1 VSDHVAFTDQPA
13 VRWGAA
19 TDVGL
24 VRMGNE
30 DAFVAEPMVFGVADG
45 MGGHQA
51 GEVAS
56 DIATRIIRE
65 RLGTGA
71 SNVGVVVAS
80 VVEANASIYQA
91 AHASVDHQGMGTTLT
106 ALVVMRADESN
117 VARFALINVGDSRT
131 YLLRNGELHR
141 ATVDHS
147 YVQELVNTGHISEDE
162 ARTHPRR
169 NIVTRALG
177 IEPTVRVDTWLVPMV
192 HGDRFILCSDGLVD
206 EVHDDDI
213 ATIALAAKVP
223 QVAAE
228 QLVAKAKANGG
239 RDNVTVV
246 VVDVLQGVE
255 PTAADAELE
264 SEPGWPGSESAG
276 TMIDADANSVLS
288 ATGLMAAPGTFPPPV
303 AHIVGPGEPD
313 ASNHWGTK
321 RFLKWLGGAAAIVI
335 VASLVA
341 VVVYNTVHDD
351 EAPAPATTVV
361 AEPATA
367 PETSPE
373 TSTTSSS
380 SSTASTSSPDTT
392 SPDTTSVATGVGTST
407 SGP

>member
-1 VSDHVAFTDQPA
+1 MSDHVAFTDQPA

-24 VRMGNE
+24 VRAGNE
-30 DAFVAEPMVFGVADG
+30 DSFVAEPMVFGVADG

-56 DIATRIIRE
+56 ELAARIIRD

-91 AHASVDHQGMGTTLT
+91 AHASVDHHGMGTTLT
-106 ALVVMRADESN
+106 ALVVLRADESN

-131 YLLRNGELHR
+131 YLLRNGDLHR

-206 EVHDDDI
+206 EVHDDEI
-213 ATIALAAKVP
+213 AAIAVATGDP
-223 QVAAE
+223 QAAAE
-228 QLVAKAKANGG
+228 QLVAKANANGG

-255 PTAADAELE
+255 PSGEAADLE
-264 SEPGWPGSESAG
+264 SEPGWPGSDSAG
-276 TMIDADANSVLS
+276 TMIDADANSDLS
-288 ATGLMAAPGTFPPPV
+288 AVGIIAVPGAPGPPV
-303 AHIVGPGEPD
+303 LRGDPRDEPPVP
-313 ASNHWGTK
+313 SHWW
-321 RFLKWLGGAAAIVI
+321 RRNFLKLVGAAAMLTVVI
-335 VASLVA
+335 VLIA
-341 VVVYNTVHDD
+341 VKVSNRNDD
-351 EAPAPATTVV
+351 VDQAPTTTVV
-361 AEPATA
+361 TEQATTPQTA
-367 PETSPE
+367 PDSTTTTTSSTTP
-373 TSTTSSS
+373 TTTVSPGSTTTIVGSTTSV
-380 SSTASTSSPDTT
+380 P
-392 SPDTTSVATGVGTST
+392 
-407 SGP
+407 

>member
-1 VSDHVAFTDQPA
+1 MSDHVAFTDQPA

-24 VRMGNE
+24 VRAGNE
-30 DAFVAEPMVFGVADG
+30 DAYVCEPMVFGVADG

-56 DIATRIIRE
+56 DIAAAIIRD

-91 AHASVDHQGMGTTLT
+91 AHASVDHHGMGTTLT
-106 ALVVMRADESN
+106 ALVVLRADEAN
-117 VARFALINVGDSRT
+117 VARFALVNVGDSRT
-131 YLLRNGELHR
+131 YLLRNGVLHR

-213 ATIALAAKVP
+213 AVIALAAGDP
-223 QVAAE
+223 QAAAD

-264 SEPGWPGSESAG
+264 SEPGWPGSDSTS

-288 ATGLMAAPGTFPPPV
+288 TVGVITDPGEAAPPIV
-303 AHIVGPGEPD
+303 HIPGPDDSLRPSRWN
-313 ASNHWGTK
+313 AALL
-321 RFLKWLGGAAAIVI
+321 LKLLGAAALVTLVVTLI
-335 VASLVA
+335 AVA
-341 VVVYNTVHDD
+341 VHNSNSTDVTPTT
-351 EAPAPATTVV
+351 PAIT
-361 AEPATA
+361 EPDTA
-367 PETSPE
+367 ASSTSVS
-373 TSTTSSS
+373 STTSI
-380 SSTASTSSPDTT
+380 STTTSSPTT
-392 SPDTTSVATGVGTST
+392 TIVGTST

>member
-1 VSDHVAFTDQPA
+1 MSDHVAFTDQPA

-24 VRMGNE
+24 VRAGNE

-56 DIATRIIRE
+56 DIAARIIRD

-71 SNVGVVVAS
+71 ANVGVVIAS
-80 VVEANASIYQA
+80 VVEANASIFQA
-91 AHASVDHQGMGTTLT
+91 AHASADHQGMGTTLT
-106 ALVVMRADESN
+106 ALVVLRADESN
-117 VARFALINVGDSRT
+117 VARFVLINVGDSRT
-131 YLLRNGELHR
+131 YLMRNGELHR
-141 ATVDHS
+141 ATLDHS

-162 ARTHPRR
+162 ARAHPRR

-206 EVHDDDI
+206 EVHDDEI
-213 ATIALAAKVP
+213 ATIALGAADP

-228 QLVAKAKANGG
+228 QLVAKANANGG

-255 PTAADAELE
+255 PTAEDAELE
-264 SEPGWPGSESAG
+264 PEPGWPGSDSAG
-276 TMIDADANSVLS
+276 TMIDADANSVMS
-288 ATGLMAAPGTFPPPV
+288 AAGIIANPGAPVPPIVHVAGT
-303 AHIVGPGEPD
+303 AGPDKPGR
-313 ASNHWGTK
+313 SGK
-321 RFLKWLGGAAAIVI
+321 RRFLKLIGAAAVLTVI
-335 VASLVA
+335 VTLIAVA
-341 VVVYNTVHDD
+341 VHNSSDNGET
-351 EAPAPATTVV
+351 PAPSTVAVTEPDTT
-361 AEPATA
+361 AA
-367 PETSPE
+367 
-373 TSTTSSS
+373 TSTTSS
-380 SSTASTSSPDTT
+380 TPTT
-392 SPDTTSVATGVGTST
+392 TTTTPTTTTTLVGTST
-407 SGP
+407 SGL

>member
-24 VRMGNE
+24 VRTGNE
-30 DAFVAEPMVFGVADG
+30 DAFVSEPMVFGVADG

-56 DIATRIIRE
+56 DIAATIIRD

-91 AHASVDHQGMGTTLT
+91 AHASVDQQGMGTTLT
-106 ALVVMRADESN
+106 ALVVMRADETN
-117 VARFALINVGDSRT
+117 VARFALVNVGDSRT

-147 YVQELVNTGHISEDE
+147 YVQELVNTGHISEEE

-177 IEPTVRVDTWLVPMV
+177 IEPNVRVDTWLVPMV

-213 ATIALAAKVP
+213 AEIAITVTDP
-223 QVAAE
+223 QVCAE
-228 QLVAKAKANGG
+228 QLIAKANSNGG
-239 RDNVTVV
+239 RDNITVV

-255 PTAADAELE
+255 PTASDADLE
-264 SEPGWPGSESAG
+264 SEPGWDGSESTS
-276 TMIDADANSVLS
+276 TMIDADANSVPTL
-288 ATGLMAAPGTFPPPV
+288 AGVIAVPGTPVPPV
-303 AHIVGPGEPD
+303 VIAGGVDDVP
-313 ASNHWGTK
+313 ASSSGWGTGK
-321 RFLKWLGGAAAIVI
+321 FLKWLGGAAVLVI
-335 VASLVA
+335 VAALIA
-341 VVVYNTVHDD
+341 ALIYNNSQDD
-351 EAPAPATTVV
+351 EAPTTTVVVTEPATTPDTV
-361 AEPATA
+361 PAT
-367 PETSPE
+367 
-373 TSTTSSS
+373 
-380 SSTASTSSPDTT
+380 SSTASTASTT
-392 SPDTTSVATGVGTST
+392 TPTTTIAGTST

>member
-30 DAFVAEPMVFGVADG
+30 DAFVSEPMVFGVADG

-56 DIATRIIRE
+56 DIAARIIRD
-65 RLGTGA
+65 RLATGA

-91 AHASVDHQGMGTTLT
+91 AHASVDHHGMGTTLT
-106 ALVVMRADESN
+106 ALVVLRADESN
-117 VARFALINVGDSRT
+117 VARFALVNVGDSRT

-147 YVQELVNTGHISEDE
+147 YVQELVNTGHITEDE
-162 ARTHPRR
+162 ARNHPRR

-213 ATIALAAKVP
+213 ATIAIAAADP

-228 QLVAKAKANGG
+228 QLVAKANANGG

-264 SEPGWPGSESAG
+264 SEPGWPGSDSTG

-288 ATGLMAAPGTFPPPV
+288 PAGIIANPGTPVPPIVHV
-303 AHIVGPGEPD
+303 AGPGADEPPEP
-313 ASNHWGTK
+313 SRWGAR
-321 RFLKWLGGAAAIVI
+321 RFLKLLGAAAVLTIVVTLI
-335 VASLVA
+335 A
-341 VVVYNTVHDD
+341 VVVHNSSESEPTPTTPAVT
-351 EAPAPATTVV
+351 APATT
-361 AEPATA
+361 PA
-367 PETSPE
+367 TSPE
-373 TSTTSSS
+373 STSSTSSTTS
-380 SSTASTSSPDTT
+380 TLTSSPTD
-392 SPDTTSVATGVGTST
+392 TSVTTST
-407 SGP
+407 SVP

>member
-1 VSDHVAFTDQPA
+1 MSDHVAFTDQPA
-13 VRWGAA
+13 MRWGAA
-19 TDVGL
+19 SHVGL
-24 VRMGNE
+24 VRAGNE
-30 DAFVAEPMVFGVADG
+30 DAFVCEPMVFGVADG

-56 DIATRIIRE
+56 DIAARIIRD
-65 RLGTGA
+65 RLGAGA

-91 AHASVDHQGMGTTLT
+91 AHASVDHHGMGTTLT
-106 ALVVMRADESN
+106 ALVVLRADESS
-117 VARFALINVGDSRT
+117 VARFALVNVGDSRT
-131 YLLRNGELHR
+131 YLLRNGVLHR

-206 EVHDDDI
+206 EVHDDEI
-213 ATIALAAKVP
+213 AIIALAAADP
-223 QVAAE
+223 QAAAD
-228 QLVAKAKANGG
+228 QLVAKANANGG

-264 SEPGWPGSESAG
+264 SEPGWPGSDSTN

-288 ATGLMAAPGTFPPPV
+288 TVGIITPVTAEMPIVLVAGLDQPSAP
-303 AHIVGPGEPD
+303 AR
-313 ASNHWGTK
+313 WGT
-321 RFLKWLGGAAAIVI
+321 RFFLKLLGAAAALTVVI
-335 VASLVA
+335 TLIAVAVHNNNTKDNRVTPNTTAVTEPNTVASESSVS
-341 VVVYNTVHDD
+341 
-351 EAPAPATTVV
+351 P
-361 AEPATA
+361 
-367 PETSPE
+367 TSPS
-373 TSTTSSS
+373 STTS
-380 SSTASTSSPDTT
+380 TSNPTT
-392 SPDTTSVATGVGTST
+392 TIVGTST

>member
-1 VSDHVAFTDQPA
+1 MSDHVAFTDQPA

-19 TDVGL
+19 SDVGL
-24 VRMGNE
+24 VRAGNE

-56 DIATRIIRE
+56 DIAARIIRD
-65 RLGTGA
+65 RLRAGA

-91 AHASVDHQGMGTTLT
+91 AHASVDHLGMGTTLT
-106 ALVVMRADESN
+106 ALVVLRADEAN
-117 VARFALINVGDSRT
+117 VARFALVNVGDSRT
-131 YLLRNGELHR
+131 YLLRSGQLHR

-147 YVQELVNTGHISEDE
+147 YVQELVNTGHITEDD
-162 ARTHPRR
+162 ARSHPRR

-213 ATIALAAKVP
+213 EAIAIGTSDP
-223 QVAAE
+223 QAAAE
-228 QLVAKAKANGG
+228 QLVAKANANGG

-264 SEPGWPGSESAG
+264 SEPGWPGSDSTT
-276 TMIDADANSVLS
+276 TMIDADANSSLSTAGLVIDPGALLPPIVPAVLPDE
-288 ATGLMAAPGTFPPPV
+288 AEPP
-303 AHIVGPGEPD
+303 
-313 ASNHWGTK
+313 SRWGRR
-321 RFLKWLGGAAAIVI
+321 RFLKLLGAAALLTVVVALIAATVYNGRDNEKSPTTSVVTEPDT
-335 VASLVA
+335 VAS
-341 VVVYNTVHDD
+341 
-351 EAPAPATTVV
+351 
-361 AEPATA
+361 
-367 PETSPE
+367 
-373 TSTTSSS
+373 TSTTSST
-380 SSTASTSSPDTT
+380 SST
-392 SPDTTSVATGVGTST
+392 TST
-407 SGP
+407 STSN

>member
-1 VSDHVAFTDQPA
+1 MTDHVAFTDQPA

-24 VRMGNE
+24 VRAGNE
-30 DAFVAEPMVFGVADG
+30 DAYVSEPMVFGVADG

-56 DIATRIIRE
+56 EIAARIIRD

-71 SNVGVVVAS
+71 TNVGVVVAS

-117 VARFALINVGDSRT
+117 VARFALVNVGDSRT

-206 EVHDDDI
+206 EVHDDEI
-213 ATIALAAKVP
+213 AAIANATGDP
-223 QVAAE
+223 QLAAE
-228 QLVAKAKANGG
+228 QLVAKANANGG
-239 RDNVTVV
+239 RDNTTVV

-264 SEPGWPGSESAG
+264 SEPGWPGSDSAG

-288 ATGLMAAPGTFPPPV
+288 AVGVIAEPGGLIPPILQVPSPDDTGTPTR
-303 AHIVGPGEPD
+303 
-313 ASNHWGTK
+313 WGT
-321 RFLKWLGGAAAIVI
+321 RFFMKLLGAAVLLTVVVTLIA
-335 VASLVA
+335 VA
-341 VVVYNTVHDD
+341 VHNNKKND
-351 EAPAPATTVV
+351 PSPPPATTAVTEVDTV
-361 AEPATA
+361 APSS
-367 PETSPE
+367 TSSS
-373 TSTTSSS
+373 TTSTSSTTSSTTTTTIVG
-380 SSTASTSSPDTT
+380 SSTTT
-392 SPDTTSVATGVGTST
+392 P
-407 SGP
+407 

>member
-1 VSDHVAFTDQPA
+1 MSDHVAFTDQPA

-24 VRMGNE
+24 VRAGNE
-30 DAFVAEPMVFGVADG
+30 DTYVSEPMVFGVADG

-56 DIATRIIRE
+56 DIAARIIRG

-117 VARFALINVGDSRT
+117 VARFALVNVGDSRT
-131 YLLRNGELHR
+131 YLLRNGVLHR

-147 YVQELVNTGHISEDE
+147 YVQELVNTGHITEDE
-162 ARTHPRR
+162 ARAHPRR

-206 EVHDDDI
+206 EVPDDDI
-213 ATIALAAKVP
+213 AVIALAATDP

-228 QLVAKAKANGG
+228 QLVAKANANGG

-264 SEPGWPGSESAG
+264 SEPGWPGSDSAG

-288 ATGLMAAPGTFPPPV
+288 AAGVLADPGTPLPPIVHV
-303 AHIVGPGEPD
+303 AGSDEPEGGGF
-313 ASNHWGTK
+313 WGTR
-321 RFLKWLGGAAAIVI
+321 RFLKLLGVAAVLTLVITLIAVI
-335 VASLVA
+335 VYNSGEDNPTPTPSTIA
-341 VVVYNTVHDD
+341 VTEPETTPDT
-351 EAPAPATTVV
+351 APAT
-361 AEPATA
+361 
-367 PETSPE
+367 
-373 TSTTSSS
+373 TSTTSSTT
-380 SSTASTSSPDTT
+380 STTSSPTT
-392 SPDTTSVATGVGTST
+392 TTTGTTTTV
-407 SGP
+407 P

>member
-24 VRMGNE
+24 VRAGNE

-56 DIATRIIRE
+56 DIAARIIRD

-80 VVEANASIYQA
+80 VVEANASIFQA
-91 AHASVDHQGMGTTLT
+91 AHASADHQGMGTTLT
-106 ALVVMRADESN
+106 ALVVLRADESN

-141 ATVDHS
+141 ATLDHS

-162 ARTHPRR
+162 ARAHPRR

-213 ATIALAAKVP
+213 ATIALAAADP

-228 QLVAKAKANGG
+228 QLVAKANANGG
-239 RDNVTVV
+239 RDNITVV

-255 PTAADAELE
+255 PNAEDAELE
-264 SEPGWPGSESAG
+264 PEPGWPGSDSSG
-276 TMIDADANSVLS
+276 TMIDADANSVMS
-288 ATGLMAAPGTFPPPV
+288 AAGIIANPGVQVPP
-303 AHIVGPGEPD
+303 
-313 ASNHWGTK
+313 
-321 RFLKWLGGAAAIVI
+321 IVI
-335 VASLVA
+335 VAGADEPAKPGHWGTRRFLKLLGAAAVLTLIATLIAVA
-341 VVVYNTVHDD
+341 VHNSSDSGET
-351 EAPAPATTVV
+351 PAPSTVAVTEPDTT
-361 AEPATA
+361 AA
-367 PETSPE
+367 
-373 TSTTSSS
+373 TSTTSSTP
-380 SSTASTSSPDTT
+380 STTTTTSTSTT
-392 SPDTTSVATGVGTST
+392 TIVGTST

>member
-19 TDVGL
+19 TDVGQ
-24 VRMGNE
+24 VRAGNE

-56 DIATRIIRE
+56 DIAARIIRD

-71 SNVGVVVAS
+71 TNVGVVVAS
-80 VVEANASIYQA
+80 VVEANASIFQA
-91 AHASVDHQGMGTTLT
+91 AHASADHQGMGTTLT
-106 ALVVMRADESN
+106 ALVVLRADESN

-141 ATVDHS
+141 ATLDHS

-162 ARTHPRR
+162 ARAHPRR

-213 ATIALAAKVP
+213 ATIALAAADP
-223 QVAAE
+223 QIAAE
-228 QLVAKAKANGG
+228 QLVAKANANGG
-239 RDNVTVV
+239 RDNITVV

-255 PTAADAELE
+255 PTAEDAGLE
-264 SEPGWPGSESAG
+264 AEPGWPGSDSAG
-276 TMIDADANSVLS
+276 TMIDADANSVMS
-288 ATGLMAAPGTFPPPV
+288 AAGIIANPGVQVPPIVHV
-303 AHIVGPGEPD
+303 AGTDEPHKPG
-313 ASNHWGTK
+313 HWGTR
-321 RFLKWLGGAAAIVI
+321 RFLKLIGAAAVLTIIVTLI
-335 VASLVA
+335 A
-341 VVVYNTVHDD
+341 VVVHNSGNNG
-351 EAPAPATTVV
+351 EAPAPSTVAV
-361 AEPATA
+361 TEPATTPA
-367 PETSPE
+367 
-373 TSTTSSS
+373 TSTTSSTP
-380 SSTASTSSPDTT
+380 STTTTTSTSTT
-392 SPDTTSVATGVGTST
+392 TIVGTST
-407 SGP
+407 SGL

>member
-1 VSDHVAFTDQPA
+1 MSDHVAFTDQPA

-19 TDVGL
+19 SDVGL
-24 VRMGNE
+24 VRAGNE

-56 DIATRIIRE
+56 EIAARIIRD

-71 SNVGVVVAS
+71 SNVGVVIAS
-80 VVEANASIYQA
+80 VVEANASIFQA
-91 AHASVDHQGMGTTLT
+91 AHASADHQGMGTTLT
-106 ALVVMRADESN
+106 ALVVLRADESN

-141 ATVDHS
+141 ATLDHS

-206 EVHDDDI
+206 EVHDDEI
-213 ATIALAAKVP
+213 AAIALATSDA
-223 QVAAE
+223 QACAD
-228 QLVAKAKANGG
+228 QLVAKANANGG

-264 SEPGWPGSESAG
+264 SEPGWPGSDSAG
-276 TMIDADANSVLS
+276 TMLDADANSVLS
-288 ATGLMAAPGTFPPPV
+288 AAGLLADPGSPLAPPV
-303 AHIVGPGEPD
+303 HGAEATEATAGRWSPR
-313 ASNHWGTK
+313 
-321 RFLKWLGGAAAIVI
+321 RFLKLVGAAALLTVI
-335 VASLVA
+335 ITLIAVLVH
-341 VVVYNTVHDD
+341 NGS
-351 EAPAPATTVV
+351 EGEPSPATTTV
-361 AEPATA
+361 AVTEPAS
-367 PETSPE
+367 TSSTSSS
-373 TSTTSSS
+373 TSTTSTT
-380 SSTASTSSPDTT
+380 STTISTSTT
-392 SPDTTSVATGVGTST
+392 LASGSTSTIVGTST

>member
-19 TDVGL
+19 SDVGL
-24 VRMGNE
+24 VRGGNE
-30 DAFVAEPMVFGVADG
+30 DAYVAEPMVFGVADG

-56 DIATRIIRE
+56 DIAARIIRD
-65 RLGTGA
+65 RLATGA

-91 AHASVDHQGMGTTLT
+91 AHSSVEQQGMGTTLT
-106 ALVVMRADESN
+106 ALVVLRADESN
-117 VARFALINVGDSRT
+117 VARFALVNVGDSRT

-147 YVQELVNTGHISEDE
+147 YVQELVNTGHITEDE

-206 EVHDDDI
+206 EVHDHEI
-213 ATIALAAKVP
+213 AAIAIAASDP
-223 QVAAE
+223 QAAAD
-228 QLVAKAKANGG
+228 QLVAKANANGG

-264 SEPGWPGSESAG
+264 SEPGWPGSDSAG

-288 ATGLMAAPGTFPPPV
+288 AAGIIANPATPVPPIIHV
-303 AHIVGPGEPD
+303 AGADESETAGG
-313 ASNHWGTK
+313 WGTR
-321 RFLKWLGGAAAIVI
+321 RFLKLLGAAALVVIIVVLI
-335 VASLVA
+335 A
-341 VVVYNTVHDD
+341 VRVHNSNENNDTNPTTPVVTQPVK
-351 EAPAPATTVV
+351 TSS
-361 AEPATA
+361 
-367 PETSPE
+367 TSPVNTSS
-373 TSTTSSS
+373 TSTT
-380 SSTASTSSPDTT
+380 TSTSNPTDTI
-392 SPDTTSVATGVGTST
+392 VNTST

>member
-24 VRMGNE
+24 VRAGNE

-56 DIATRIIRE
+56 DIAARIIRD

-71 SNVGVVVAS
+71 SNVGVVIAS
-80 VVEANASIYQA
+80 VVEANASIFQA
-91 AHASVDHQGMGTTLT
+91 AHASADHQGMGTTLT
-106 ALVVMRADESN
+106 ALVVLRADESN
-117 VARFALINVGDSRT
+117 VARFVLINVGDSRT
-131 YLLRNGELHR
+131 YLMRNGELHR
-141 ATVDHS
+141 ATLDHS

-162 ARTHPRR
+162 ARAHPRR

-206 EVHDDDI
+206 EVHDDEI
-213 ATIALAAKVP
+213 ATIALGAADP

-228 QLVAKAKANGG
+228 QLVAKANANGG

-255 PTAADAELE
+255 PTAEDAELE
-264 SEPGWPGSESAG
+264 PEPGWPGSDSAG
-276 TMIDADANSVLS
+276 TMIDADANSVMS
-288 ATGLMAAPGTFPPPV
+288 AAGIIANPGAPVPPIVHVAGT
-303 AHIVGPGEPD
+303 GEPD
-313 ASNHWGTK
+313 KPGHSGTR
-321 RFLKWLGGAAAIVI
+321 RFLKLIGAAAVLTIIVTLI
-335 VASLVA
+335 AVA
-341 VVVYNTVHDD
+341 VHNSSDD
-351 EAPAPATTVV
+351 GETPAPSTVAVTEPDTT
-361 AEPATA
+361 AA
-367 PETSPE
+367 
-373 TSTTSSS
+373 TSTTSSTPT
-380 SSTASTSSPDTT
+380 STTT
-392 SPDTTSVATGVGTST
+392 TPTTTTTLVGTST
-407 SGP
+407 SGT

>member
-1 VSDHVAFTDQPA
+1 MSDHVAFTDQPA

-19 TDVGL
+19 TDVGQ
-24 VRMGNE
+24 VRAGNE

-56 DIATRIIRE
+56 DIAARIIRD

-80 VVEANASIYQA
+80 VVEANASIFQA
-91 AHASVDHQGMGTTLT
+91 AHASADHQGMGTTLT
-106 ALVVMRADESN
+106 ALVVLRADESS

-141 ATVDHS
+141 ATLDHS

-162 ARTHPRR
+162 ARAHPRR

-206 EVHDDDI
+206 EVHDDEI
-213 ATIALAAKVP
+213 ATIALGTADP
-223 QVAAE
+223 QVCAE
-228 QLVAKAKANGG
+228 QLVAKANTNGG
-239 RDNVTVV
+239 RDNITVV

-255 PTAADAELE
+255 PTAEDAELE
-264 SEPGWPGSESAG
+264 SEPGWPGSDSAG

-288 ATGLMAAPGTFPPPV
+288 AAGIIANPGVPVPPIVHVAGAGTDEPPAPG
-303 AHIVGPGEPD
+303 
-313 ASNHWGTK
+313 NWGK
-321 RFLKWLGGAAAIVI
+321 RHFLKLIGAAAVLTVI
-335 VASLVA
+335 VTLIAVA
-341 VVVYNTVHDD
+341 VHNGSSGEPT
-351 EAPAPATTVV
+351 PATTTV
-361 AEPATA
+361 AATA
-367 PETSPE
+367 PNTTAAPSTTSG
-373 TSTTSSS
+373 TSTTS
-380 SSTASTSSPDTT
+380 TTSTSTT
-392 SPDTTSVATGVGTST
+392 TTTIVSTST

>member
-1 VSDHVAFTDQPA
+1 MSDHVAFTDQPA
-13 VRWGAA
+13 VRWGAS
-19 TDVGL
+19 THVGL
-24 VRMGNE
+24 VRAGNE
-30 DAFVAEPMVFGVADG
+30 DSYVAEPMVFGVADG

-56 DIATRIIRE
+56 EIAARIIHD

-117 VARFALINVGDSRT
+117 VARFALVNVGDSRT
-131 YLLRNGELHR
+131 YLLREGELHR

-177 IEPTVRVDTWLVPMV
+177 IEPNVRVDTWLVPMV

-213 ATIALAAKVP
+213 AAIAIAITDP
-223 QVAAE
+223 QVACE
-228 QLVAKAKANGG
+228 QLIAKANANGG

-246 VVDVLQGVE
+246 IVDVLQGVE

-264 SEPGWPGSESAG
+264 SEPGWPGSETN
-276 TMIDADANSVLS
+276 TMIDADANSVTTEVGVV
-288 ATGLMAAPGTFPPPV
+288 TGAPGMPATRTMH
-303 AHIVGPGEPD
+303 AVGVDEP
-313 ASNHWGTK
+313 ATPSRWGTR
-321 RFLKWLGGAAAIVI
+321 RFLKLIGAAAILTVVVTLIAVI
-335 VASLVA
+335 VHNSNEDPAQPTPTVA
-341 VVVYNTVHDD
+341 VT
-351 EAPAPATTVV
+351 
-361 AEPATA
+361 EPATVPA
-367 PETSPE
+367 SSPA
-373 TSTTSSS
+373 TSTT
-380 SSTASTSSPDTT
+380 TSSPTT
-392 SPDTTSVATGVGTST
+392 TTTNVGTST

>member
-1 VSDHVAFTDQPA
+1 MSDHVAFTDQPA
-13 VRWGAA
+13 VRWGSA
-19 TDVGL
+19 THVGL
-24 VRMGNE
+24 VRAGNE
-30 DAFVAEPMVFGVADG
+30 DAFVTEPMVFGVADG

-56 DIATRIIRE
+56 DIAARIIRD
-65 RLGTGA
+65 RLGAGA

-91 AHASVDHQGMGTTLT
+91 AHASVDHHGMGTTLT
-106 ALVVMRADESN
+106 ALVVLRADESS
-117 VARFALINVGDSRT
+117 VARFALVNVGDSRT
-131 YLLRNGELHR
+131 YLLRNGVLHR

-162 ARTHPRR
+162 ARAHPRR

-213 ATIALAAKVP
+213 EAIALAAGDP
-223 QVAAE
+223 QSAAE
-228 QLVAKAKANGG
+228 QLVAKANANGG

-255 PTAADAELE
+255 PTEADAELE
-264 SEPGWPGSESAG
+264 SEPGWPGSDSTT

-288 ATGLMAAPGTFPPPV
+288 PV
-303 AHIVGPGEPD
+303 AIVDGPTVPVPPITPVAGLDETTPP
-313 ASNHWGTK
+313 SRWGTR
-321 RFLKWLGGAAAIVI
+321 RFLLLLGSAAVLVLLAALIGA
-335 VASLVA
+335 L
-341 VVVYNTVHDD
+341 VYNSVHDD
-351 EAPAPATTVV
+351 QAPTPTTVAVTEPETTPDTAPATSS
-361 AEPATA
+361 
-367 PETSPE
+367 TSSTSSTTS
-373 TSTTSSS
+373 TSTT
-380 SSTASTSSPDTT
+380 TI
-392 SPDTTSVATGVGTST
+392 VGTST

>member
-1 VSDHVAFTDQPA
+1 
-13 VRWGAA
+13 
-19 TDVGL
+19 
-24 VRMGNE
+24 
-30 DAFVAEPMVFGVADG
+30 
-45 MGGHQA
+45 
-51 GEVAS
+51 
-56 DIATRIIRE
+56 
-65 RLGTGA
+65 
-71 SNVGVVVAS
+71 
-80 VVEANASIYQA
+80 
-91 AHASVDHQGMGTTLT
+91 LT

-117 VARFALINVGDSRT
+117 VARFALVNVGDSRT
-131 YLLRNGELHR
+131 YLLRKGALHR

-213 ATIALAAKVP
+213 ATIAVAAKDP
-223 QVAAE
+223 QACAE
-228 QLVAKAKANGG
+228 QLVAKANSNGG

-264 SEPGWPGSESAG
+264 SEPGWPGSESTG

-288 ATGLMAAPGTFPPPV
+288 ATGLMAVPDTFAPPV
-303 AHIVGPGEPD
+303 VHIVGPDEPNT
-313 ASNHWGTK
+313 SRHWGT
-321 RFLKWLGGAAAIVI
+321 RRILKWLGGAAGLVI
-335 VASLVA
+335 VLALIA
-341 VVVYNTVHDD
+341 ALVYNTVHDD
-351 EAPAPATTVV
+351 EAPAPSTTVV
-361 AEPATA
+361 TEPATA
-367 PETSPE
+367 PETAPA
-373 TSTTSSS
+373 TSTTSST
-380 SSTASTSSPDTT
+380 SSTTSTSSPDTT
-392 SPDTTSVATGVGTST
+392 SRNTTST

>member
-1 VSDHVAFTDQPA
+1 MSDHVAFTDQPA

-19 TDVGL
+19 THVGL
-24 VRMGNE
+24 VRAGNE
-30 DAFVAEPMVFGVADG
+30 DAYVAEPMVFGVADG

-51 GEVAS
+51 GEVAAE
-56 DIATRIIRE
+56 IASRIIRD

-91 AHASVDHQGMGTTLT
+91 AHASIDHQGMGTTLT
-106 ALVVMRADESN
+106 ALVVLRADESS

-162 ARTHPRR
+162 ARSHPRR

-206 EVHDDDI
+206 EVHDDEI
-213 ATIALAAKVP
+213 AAIALATADP
-223 QVAAE
+223 QAAAD
-228 QLVAKAKANGG
+228 QLIAKANANGG
-239 RDNVTVV
+239 RDNTTVV

-255 PTAADAELE
+255 PSAEETELE
-264 SEPGWPGSESAG
+264 SEPGWPGSETTG

-288 ATGLMAAPGTFPPPV
+288 APAGTATAGMLAPAVVHVAGADEPRTG
-303 AHIVGPGEPD
+303 
-313 ASNHWGTK
+313 HWGVR
-321 RFLKWLGGAAAIVI
+321 RFLKLLGAAALLTVVI
-335 VASLVA
+335 TLIAVLVHNGGDDDPSPTIPTVA
-341 VVVYNTVHDD
+341 VTEPDTS
-351 EAPAPATTVV
+351 PATSS
-361 AEPATA
+361 
-367 PETSPE
+367 TSPT
-373 TSTTSSS
+373 TSTTV
-380 SSTASTSSPDTT
+380 ASTTT
-392 SPDTTSVATGVGTST
+392 TAPGSTTTAAGTST

>member
-1 VSDHVAFTDQPA
+1 MSDHVAFTDQPA

-24 VRMGNE
+24 VRGGNE
-30 DAFVAEPMVFGVADG
+30 DAFVCEPMVFGVADG

-56 DIATRIIRE
+56 SIAARIIRD
-65 RLGTGA
+65 RLATGA
-71 SNVGVVVAS
+71 TNVGVVVAS

-91 AHASVDHQGMGTTLT
+91 AHASVDQHGMGTTLT

-117 VARFALINVGDSRT
+117 VARFALVNVGDSRT
-131 YLLRNGELHR
+131 YLLRNEVLHR

-147 YVQELVNTGHISEDE
+147 YVQELVNTGHISEEE

-206 EVHDDDI
+206 EVPDEDI
-213 ATIALAAKVP
+213 AAIALTITDPQAA
-223 QVAAE
+223 AD
-228 QLVAKAKANGG
+228 QLVAKANANGG

-255 PTAADAELE
+255 PTTADTGLE
-264 SEPGWPGSESAG
+264 SEPGWPGSDSTS
-276 TMIDADANSVLS
+276 TMIDADADSLLS
-288 ATGLMAAPGTFPPPV
+288 AAGTSGPHGAPGTPVTVIAGPMDVQPPPTRW
-303 AHIVGPGEPD
+303 GPR
-313 ASNHWGTK
+313 
-321 RFLKWLGGAAAIVI
+321 RFLKLFGAAA
-335 VASLVA
+335 ALTA
-341 VVVYNTVHDD
+341 VVTLTAVAIHNSGSNEQSPPTPTV
-351 EAPAPATTVV
+351 ATVPATV
-361 AEPATA
+361 AP
-367 PETSPE
+367 TSS
-373 TSTTSSS
+373 TSTSSTTS
-380 SSTASTSSPDTT
+380 TSTSSTTLPPTTTIAGATT
-392 SPDTTSVATGVGTST
+392 SRP
-407 SGP
+407 

>member
-1 VSDHVAFTDQPA
+1 MSDHVAFTDQPA

-24 VRMGNE
+24 VRTGNE
-30 DAFVAEPMVFGVADG
+30 DAYVSEPMVFGVADG

-56 DIATRIIRE
+56 DIAAGIIRD

-91 AHASVDHQGMGTTLT
+91 AHASADHQGMGTTLT

-117 VARFALINVGDSRT
+117 VARFALVNVGDSRT

-213 ATIALAAKVP
+213 AEIAVAITDP
-223 QVAAE
+223 QVCAE
-228 QLVAKAKANGG
+228 QLIAKANASGG
-239 RDNVTVV
+239 RDNITVV

-255 PTAADAELE
+255 PTAADGDIE
-264 SEPGWPGSESAG
+264 SEPGWPDSESTS
-276 TMIDADANSVLS
+276 TMIDADVNSVPS
-288 ATGLMAAPGTFPPPV
+288 VGIIAAPGTPV
-303 AHIVGPGEPD
+303 APVVIVGGPGEPAA
-313 ASNHWGTK
+313 ASNGWST
-321 RFLKWLGGAAAIVI
+321 RRYMKWFAAAAVLVI
-335 VASLVA
+335 VSALVA
-341 VVVYNTVHDD
+341 ALIYNNVHDD
-351 EAPAPATTVV
+351 SPPVTTVVVTEPATTPDTV
-361 AEPATA
+361 PAT
-367 PETSPE
+367 
-373 TSTTSSS
+373 TT
-380 SSTASTSSPDTT
+380 TVARTT
-392 SPDTTSVATGVGTST
+392 TTIVGTST

>member
-1 VSDHVAFTDQPA
+1 MSDHVAFTDQPA

-24 VRMGNE
+24 VRAGNE

-56 DIATRIIRE
+56 EIAARIIRD

-80 VVEANASIYQA
+80 VVEANASIFQA
-91 AHASVDHQGMGTTLT
+91 AHASTDHQGMGTTLT
-106 ALVVMRADESN
+106 ALVVLRADESN
-117 VARFALINVGDSRT
+117 VARFVLINVGDSRT
-131 YLLRNGELHR
+131 YLLRNNELHR
-141 ATVDHS
+141 ATLDHS

-206 EVHDDDI
+206 EVHDDEI
-213 ATIALAAKVP
+213 ATIAIAASDP

-228 QLVAKAKANGG
+228 QLVAKANANGG
-239 RDNVTVV
+239 RDNTTVV

-255 PTAADAELE
+255 PTAEDAELE
-264 SEPGWPGSESAG
+264 SEPGWPGSDSAG
-276 TMIDADANSVLS
+276 TMIDADANSVMS
-288 ATGLMAAPGTFPPPV
+288 TAGLLANPGVPV
-303 AHIVGPGEPD
+303 AVVHVAGSDDPD
-313 ASNHWGTK
+313 ASGRWAT
-321 RFLKWLGGAAAIVI
+321 RRILKLLGAAAVLVVVGAMIAALVYNR
-335 VASLVA
+335 VQGDDAPSPTVA
-341 VVVYNTVHDD
+341 VTEPATTPDT
-351 EAPAPATTVV
+351 APATSSTN
-361 AEPATA
+361 
-367 PETSPE
+367 
-373 TSTTSSS
+373 STTS
-380 SSTASTSSPDTT
+380 TSTST
-392 SPDTTSVATGVGTST
+392 SISISTSTIVTTST

>member
-1 VSDHVAFTDQPA
+1 MSDHVAFTDQPA

-24 VRMGNE
+24 VRAGNE
-30 DAFVAEPMVFGVADG
+30 DAYVSEPMVFGVADG

-56 DIATRIIRE
+56 DIAARIIRD

-91 AHASVDHQGMGTTLT
+91 AHASADQQGMGTTLT

-117 VARFALINVGDSRT
+117 VARFALVNVGDSRT
-131 YLLRNGELHR
+131 YLLRNGVLHR

-147 YVQELVNTGHISEDE
+147 YVQELVNTGHISEEE

-213 ATIALAAKVP
+213 AAIAIAADDP
-223 QVAAE
+223 QAAAE
-228 QLVAKAKANGG
+228 QLVAKANANGG

-246 VVDVLQGVE
+246 IVDVLQGVE

-264 SEPGWPGSESAG
+264 SEPGWPGSDSAG

-288 ATGLMAAPGTFPPPV
+288 AAGIIAGSSTLVSP
-303 AHIVGPGEPD
+303 IVVIGGSEGGQPK
-313 ASNHWGTK
+313 AWGTR
-321 RFLKWLGGAAAIVI
+321 RFLKFLGAAAVLVVI
-335 VASLVA
+335 AALVA
-341 VVVYNTVHDD
+341 ALVYNVVHDD
-351 EAPAPATTVV
+351 PAPVPTVVVTVPATTPETAPATSS
-361 AEPATA
+361 
-367 PETSPE
+367 TSSTSST
-373 TSTTSSS
+373 TSTT
-380 SSTASTSSPDTT
+380 TT
-392 SPDTTSVATGVGTST
+392 PIVGTST
-407 SGP
+407 TAP

>member
-1 VSDHVAFTDQPA
+1 MSDHVAFTDQPA

-19 TDVGL
+19 SHVGL
-24 VRMGNE
+24 VRTGNE
-30 DAFVAEPMVFGVADG
+30 DAFVSEPMVFGVADG

-56 DIATRIIRE
+56 DIAATIIRD
-65 RLGTGA
+65 RLKTGA

-91 AHASVDHQGMGTTLT
+91 AHASADHQGMGTTLT

-117 VARFALINVGDSRT
+117 VARFALVNVGDSRT

-213 ATIALAAKVP
+213 AEIAIALTDP
-223 QVAAE
+223 QLCAD
-228 QLVAKAKANGG
+228 QLIAKANANGG

-255 PTAADAELE
+255 PTASDAELE
-264 SEPGWPGSESAG
+264 SEPGWDGSESSS
-276 TMIDADANSVLS
+276 TMIDADANSVPTL
-288 ATGLMAAPGTFPPPV
+288 AGVIAVPGTPVPPV
-303 AHIVGPGEPD
+303 VVVGGSD
-313 ASNHWGTK
+313 APAATSSGWGRG
-321 RFLKWLGGAAAIVI
+321 RFLKWLGVATGLVVVAA
-335 VASLVA
+335 LVA
-341 VVVYNTVHDD
+341 ALIYNSVHDD
-351 EAPAPATTVV
+351 PAPTPTTVAVTEPATTPETAPATTTSTI
-361 AEPATA
+361 A
-367 PETSPE
+367 TSP
-373 TSTTSSS
+373 TT
-380 SSTASTSSPDTT
+380 TI
-392 SPDTTSVATGVGTST
+392 VGTST

>member
-1 VSDHVAFTDQPA
+1 MSDHVAFTDQPA

-19 TDVGL
+19 THVGL
-24 VRMGNE
+24 VRAGNE
-30 DAFVAEPMVFGVADG
+30 DAFVSEPMVFGVADG

-56 DIATRIIRE
+56 DIAATIIRA

-71 SNVGVVVAS
+71 SNVGVVIAS

-106 ALVVMRADESN
+106 ALVVMRADETN
-117 VARFALINVGDSRT
+117 VARFALVNVGDSRT

-213 ATIALAAKVP
+213 LAIAADIADP
-223 QVAAE
+223 QLCAE
-228 QLVAKAKANGG
+228 QLIIKANANGG
-239 RDNVTVV
+239 RDNTTVV

-264 SEPGWPGSESAG
+264 SEPGWDGSESTN
-276 TMIDADANSVLS
+276 TMIDADANSASTAGVIVGQG
-288 ATGLMAAPGTFPPPV
+288 TPVPPIVIMGGTEVQPAAP
-303 AHIVGPGEPD
+303 
-313 ASNHWGTK
+313 SRWGTG
-321 RFLKWLGGAAAIVI
+321 RFLKMLGAATVVVI
-335 VASLVA
+335 VAALIA
-341 VVVYNTVHDD
+341 ALIYNSVHDD
-351 EAPAPATTVV
+351 APAPTVPV
-361 AEPATA
+361 TEP
-367 PETSPE
+367 
-373 TSTTSSS
+373 STTPD
-380 SSTASTSSPDTT
+380 TAAPVTTTT
-392 SPDTTSVATGVGTST
+392 SPVTSVAISSPTPTIVGTST

>member
-1 VSDHVAFTDQPA
+1 MSDHVAFTDQPA

-24 VRMGNE
+24 VRTGNE

-56 DIATRIIRE
+56 EIASRIIRD

-71 SNVGVVVAS
+71 SNVDVVVAS
-80 VVEANASIYQA
+80 VVEANASIFQA

-106 ALVVMRADESN
+106 ALVVIRADETN
-117 VARFALINVGDSRT
+117 VARFALVNVGDSRT
-131 YLLRNGELHR
+131 YLLRNGDLHR

-147 YVQELVNTGHISEDE
+147 YVQELVDTGHISEDE

-213 ATIALAAKVP
+213 AEIAIDVTDP
-223 QVAAE
+223 QACAE
-228 QLVAKAKANGG
+228 RLIAKANASGG

-255 PTAADAELE
+255 PTADDSELE
-264 SEPGWPGSESAG
+264 SEPGWDGSESSS
-276 TMIDADANSVLS
+276 TMIDADVNSVPS
-288 ATGLMAAPGTFPPPV
+288 IAGVVAATGTPVPPVVVVGGVDQPPV
-303 AHIVGPGEPD
+303 AP
-313 ASNHWGTK
+313 SSWGTR
-321 RFLKWLGGAAAIVI
+321 RFLKYVGAAAVLVI
-335 VASLVA
+335 VATLIA
-341 VVVYNTVHDD
+341 ALIYNNAQDD
-351 EAPAPATTVV
+351 EAPTTTVAITEPATTPDTV
-361 AEPATA
+361 PAA
-367 PETSPE
+367 SS
-373 TSTTSSS
+373 TSTT
-380 SSTASTSSPDTT
+380 ATSSPTT
-392 SPDTTSVATGVGTST
+392 TIVGTST

>member
-24 VRMGNE
+24 VRAGNE

-56 DIATRIIRE
+56 DIAARIIRD

-71 SNVGVVVAS
+71 TNVGVVVAS

-91 AHASVDHQGMGTTLT
+91 AHASADHQGMGTTLT

-117 VARFALINVGDSRT
+117 VARFALVNVGDSRT
-131 YLLRNGELHR
+131 YLLREGELHR

-147 YVQELVNTGHISEDE
+147 YVQELVNTGHITEDE
-162 ARTHPRR
+162 ARAHPRR

-213 ATIALAAKVP
+213 AAIARASTDP
-223 QVAAE
+223 QVVAD
-228 QLVAKAKANGG
+228 QLIAKANANGG

-255 PTAADAELE
+255 PTAGESELE
-264 SEPGWPGSESAG
+264 SEPGWPGSEATG
-276 TMIDADANSVLS
+276 TMIDADANSVLT
-288 ATGLMAAPGTFPPPV
+288 AVGAVAAPGMALPIVQVGGDDAPPAP
-303 AHIVGPGEPD
+303 
-313 ASNHWGTK
+313 SRWGTR
-321 RFLKWLGGAAAIVI
+321 RFLKLIGAAVLLTIVVTLI
-335 VASLVA
+335 A
-341 VVVYNTVHDD
+341 VVVHNSGDD
-351 EAPAPATTVV
+351 SPSTPTVV
-361 AEPATA
+361 VTEPVTT
-367 PETSPE
+367 PSTSPE
-373 TSTTSSS
+373 SSSTSSTSTTSTTSS
-380 SSTASTSSPDTT
+380 PTT
-392 SPDTTSVATGVGTST
+392 TVGPST

>member
-13 VRWGAA
+13 VRWGAS
-19 TDVGL
+19 THVGL
-24 VRMGNE
+24 VRVGNE
-30 DAFVAEPMVFGVADG
+30 DTFVAEPMVFGVADG

-56 DIATRIIRE
+56 DIAATIIRD

-91 AHASVDHQGMGTTLT
+91 AHASVDQQGMGTTLT

-117 VARFALINVGDSRT
+117 VARFALVNVGDSRT

-177 IEPTVRVDTWLVPMV
+177 IEPNVRVDTWLVPMV

-213 ATIALAAKVP
+213 AAIALAATDP

-228 QLVAKAKANGG
+228 QLIAKANANGG

-255 PTAADAELE
+255 PTAADSELE
-264 SEPGWPGSESAG
+264 SEPGWPGSDSTS
-276 TMIDADANSVLS
+276 TMIDADANSVLTT
-288 ATGLMAAPGTFPPPV
+288 AGAIAAAGTAPMIVQV
-303 AHIVGPGEPD
+303 AGSDDGEPP
-313 ASNHWGTK
+313 SRWGT
-321 RFLKWLGGAAAIVI
+321 RRILKLIGAAVLLTIVI
-335 VASLVA
+335 TLIA
-341 VVVYNTVHDD
+341 VVVHNSGEDDSPTPTTVAVT
-351 EAPAPATTVV
+351 EPETTPATSE
-361 AEPATA
+361 A
-367 PETSPE
+367 S
-373 TSTTSSS
+373 STT
-380 SSTASTSSPDTT
+380 STSSPTTT
-392 SPDTTSVATGVGTST
+392 SVGTST

>member
-1 VSDHVAFTDQPA
+1 MSDHVAFTDQPA

-24 VRMGNE
+24 VRAGNE

-56 DIATRIIRE
+56 DIAARIIRD

-80 VVEANASIYQA
+80 VVEANASIFQA
-91 AHASVDHQGMGTTLT
+91 AHASADHQGMGTTLT
-106 ALVVMRADESN
+106 ALVVLRADESS

-141 ATVDHS
+141 ATLDHS

-206 EVHDDDI
+206 EVHDDEI
-213 ATIALAAKVP
+213 ATIALAATDP
-223 QVAAE
+223 QIAAE
-228 QLVAKAKANGG
+228 QLVAKANANGG

-255 PTAADAELE
+255 PTAEDAELE
-264 SEPGWPGSESAG
+264 SEPGWPGSDSAG
-276 TMIDADANSVLS
+276 TMIDADANSVMS
-288 ATGLMAAPGTFPPPV
+288 AAGIIANPAVPVSPAVHVGGTDEPRAPG
-303 AHIVGPGEPD
+303 
-313 ASNHWGTK
+313 HWRTR
-321 RFLKWLGGAAAIVI
+321 RFLKLIGAAAVLTIIVTLI
-335 VASLVA
+335 AVA
-341 VVVYNTVHDD
+341 VHNSSQGEPT
-351 EAPAPATTVV
+351 PTTVAV
-361 AEPATA
+361 TEPNTA
-367 PETSPE
+367 AASTTSS
-373 TSTTSSS
+373 TSTTS
-380 SSTASTSSPDTT
+380 TT
-392 SPDTTSVATGVGTST
+392 STTTIVSTST
-407 SGP
+407 SAP

>member
-19 TDVGL
+19 THVGQ
-24 VRMGNE
+24 VRAGNE

-56 DIATRIIRE
+56 DIAARIIRD

-71 SNVGVVVAS
+71 TNVGVVVAS
-80 VVEANASIYQA
+80 VVEANASIFQA
-91 AHASVDHQGMGTTLT
+91 AHASADHQGMGTTLT
-106 ALVVMRADESN
+106 ALVVLRADESS

-141 ATVDHS
+141 ATLDHS

-206 EVHDDDI
+206 EVHDEEI
-213 ATIALAAKVP
+213 AAIALGAADP
-223 QVAAE
+223 QIAAE
-228 QLVAKAKANGG
+228 QLVAKANANGG
-239 RDNVTVV
+239 RDNITVV

-255 PTAADAELE
+255 PTAEDAELE
-264 SEPGWPGSESAG
+264 SEPGWPGSDSAG
-276 TMIDADANSVLS
+276 TMIDADANSVMS
-288 ATGLMAAPGTFPPPV
+288 AAG
-303 AHIVGPGEPD
+303 
-313 ASNHWGTK
+313 
-321 RFLKWLGGAAAIVI
+321 I
-335 VASLVA
+335 VASPGVLLPPI
-341 VVVYNTVHDD
+341 VHAAGDS
-351 EAPAPATTVV
+351 T
-361 AEPATA
+361 AEPATPGHWGKRRFLKLMGA
-367 PETSPE
+367 AAALTLIVTLIAVALHNSSSGEPTPATTTVAATEPATSPA
-373 TSTTSSS
+373 TSTTSST
-380 SSTASTSSPDTT
+380 STTSTTPSTSTT
-392 SPDTTSVATGVGTST
+392 TIVGTST